1 MNKKDKKKAPQ
12 KVTKV
17 LHPLS
22 RKAKKLTLEGI
33 RDIKKEKNANIR
45 KKEQKPIKQL
55 LDHFQEIVIK
65 ENKKI
70 FTESEISDIID
81 QFLKTKT
88 PEEEIKQ
95 VTSRTNKLEFTK
107 SQHNDEIKEF
117 KNNGYSV
124 PDLTNANHVRF
135 LINWDGDMKYITQQ
149 SLPLK
154 KFKYIEQP
162 KNEMETDSK

>member
-12 KVTKV
+12 KVAKV

-55 LDHFQEIVIK
+55 LDHFQEIVKK

-70 FTESEISDIID
+70 FTESEVSEIID
-81 QFLKTKT
+81 QFLKNKT
-88 PEEEIKQ
+88 PEEDTKQ

-107 SQHNDEIKEF
+107 SQHNDEVKEF
-117 KNNGYSV
+117 KNNGFSV

-135 LINWDGDMKYITQQ
+135 LLNWDGDMKYITQQ
-149 SLPLK
+149 TLPLK